1 MIHTQ
6 DLITFTVGMIAI
18 LNPIGNTAIYIG
30 MTANMKRKTQHK
42 CAIHCA
48 IAVCII
54 LLASIWFGQP
64 ILALFGISIGA
75 FGSAGGIIVLIIALN
90 MLKGKPHTP
99 NYHTHNEENT
109 SHLTQVNGT
118 STNSRNLKHQIGV
131 VPMAI
136 PIIAGPG
143 AISTVIAHSYLF
155 PSYQQKTLE
164 SVIAICLS
172 LAIGII
178 LFFGPLIGKI
188 LGEYGMKIVTRVM
201 GLILAAI
208 AMQMLT
214 SSLIKLLPGLA

>member
-1 MIHTQ
+1 MIFTK
-6 DLITFTVGMIAI
+6 DIITFTVGMIAI

-30 MTANMKRKTQHK
+30 MTANMKRKTQQK

-48 IAVCII
+48 IAVTII

-64 ILALFGISIGA
+64 ILSLFGISIGA
-75 FGSAGGIIVLIIALN
+75 FGSAGGIIVLLIALN
-90 MLKGKPHTP
+90 MLQGKPHSP
-99 NYHTHNEENT
+99 NYHTHIEEK
-109 SHLTQVNGT
+109 
-118 STNSRNLKHQIGV
+118 NSYSQANADTKSKAKSLKHQIGV

-155 PSYQQKTLE
+155 PSVQQKFLE
-164 SVIAICLS
+164 SGIALCLS
-172 LAIGII
+172 ILIGII
-178 LFFGPLIGKI
+178 LFFGPLIGKA

-214 SSLIKLLPGLA
+214 SSLIKLLPGLG